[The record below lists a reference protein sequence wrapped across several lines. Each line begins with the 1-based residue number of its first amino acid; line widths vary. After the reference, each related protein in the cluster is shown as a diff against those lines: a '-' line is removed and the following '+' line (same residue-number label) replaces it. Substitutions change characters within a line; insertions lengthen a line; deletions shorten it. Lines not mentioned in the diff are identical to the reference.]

1 MGPGAGRAEALE
13 HRMNRSTKTV
23 SALATAGALLAAAT
37 LAGCQSNAGPNET
50 GGTLI
55 GAAAGGLVGS
65 QFGSGSGK
73 VIATVAGVLIGGFIG
88 NDIGKQLDEND
99 RKRALAAQQAAYTA
113 PVGQKIVWNNPDN
126 GHNGSVVPVKDGTD
140 AGGNYCREFQ
150 TTIIIG
156 GQPQQAYGTACRQ
169 PDGTWKVVQ

>member
-1 MGPGAGRAEALE
+1 
-13 HRMNRSTKTV
+13 MNKLV
-23 SALATAGALLAAAT
+23 AKCSAAMVAGALLV
-37 LAGCQSNAGPNET
+37 GCSTQNTGPNET

-73 VIATVAGVLIGGFIG
+73 LAATGIGVLLGGLIG
-88 NDIGKQLDEND
+88 NNVGKQMDAND
-99 RKRALAAQQAAYTA
+99 RARALQAQQAAYAA

-126 GHNGSVVPVKDGTD
+126 GHSGTVVPVREGSD
-140 AGGNYCREFQ
+140 ASGNYCREFQ
-150 TTIIIG
+150 STVMIG

-169 PDGTWKVVQ
+169 ADGSWKVVQ